1 MHRHPT
7 ADVLVV
13 GLGPVK
19 APIPVQLAQAV
30 SQVPDHPAA
39 IYSALTPR
47 GRWHLDGLRAGA
59 GSHQCVTN
67 QTKVAQTPTQMPMVA
82 HWTARLS
89 IGLKDILAEGD
100 YASDTAD
107 PYLRLARPESQDAD
121 DNQPQ

>member
-67 QTKVAQTPTQMPMVA
+67 QTKVAQTPTQMVA
-82 HWTARLS
+82 HWTAL
-89 IGLKDILAEGD
+89 
-100 YASDTAD
+100 TM
-107 PYLRLARPESQDAD
+107 LRLFIRFQHFHPQHSDKTNSRPQCACDYL
-121 DNQPQ
+121 